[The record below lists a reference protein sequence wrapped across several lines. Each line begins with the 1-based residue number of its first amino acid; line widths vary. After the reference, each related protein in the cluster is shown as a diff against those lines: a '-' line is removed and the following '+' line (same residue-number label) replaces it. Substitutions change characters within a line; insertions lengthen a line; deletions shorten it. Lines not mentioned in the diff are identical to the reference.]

1 MPSMTKLDAVNACLA
16 AINEYRVTALDTNGT
31 SIAAE
36 AERYVDDSTRYL
48 CAQGFPCNT
57 IRSRA
62 YTPSPGTL
70 EVSLGSDV
78 LRIRGSGPDQHR
90 NLVMRGT
97 KVYDADKGQYAMQNG
112 NPIYLDVAELLAFAD
127 LDPMLREQVAQHA
140 SQRFARRTTGSQMS
154 DAYLSQELGLTDSI
168 QPREGTFSSRPIFV
182 QAQTQPQQQQ

>member
-97 KVYDADKGQYAMQNG
+97 KVYDADKGQYAMQNS

>member
-168 QPREGTFSSRPIFV
+168 QPREGTFSSKPIFV

>member
-1 MPSMTKLDAVNACLA
+1 MPSMTKLDAVNSCLA

-62 YTPSPGTL
+62 YTPAAGTL

-97 KVYDADKGQYAMQNG
+97 KVYDADKGQYAMQNA
-112 NPIYLDVAELLAFAD
+112 NPVYLDVAELLAFAD

-140 SQRFARRTTGSQMS
+140 AQRFARRTTGSQMS

-182 QAQTQPQQQQ
+182 QAQTQTQQQQ